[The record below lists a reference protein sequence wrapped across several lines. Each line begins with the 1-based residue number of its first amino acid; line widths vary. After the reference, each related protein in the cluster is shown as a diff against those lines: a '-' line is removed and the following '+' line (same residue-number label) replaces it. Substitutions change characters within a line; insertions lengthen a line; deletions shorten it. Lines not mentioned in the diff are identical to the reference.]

1 MNEDQGHQG
10 QQRTVVLLDDALRR
24 LRGFTA
30 IPNAILRH
38 PRLSYGAKVTFGVLL
53 SYSWQ
58 DDFCW
63 PAQERLAHDLQ
74 CSIRHVRR
82 FLQELKTNDIINWKQ
97 QGLNRPNIYYI
108 LPQGRW
114 APVPEK
120 NPERTDL
127 SAPTRTDPSPSE
139 RTRASV
145 HERTPMSD
153 KEDSMKKTHN
163 NVNVGEKSRE
173 EKGVESRPTKIPNR
187 RRWNL
192 TDEQLNEAEAL
203 AQTIEDEIGQPTNR
217 VSYFVCAADA
227 IDAGRPDIVFEALS
241 VTKLKKRA
249 GRIVTTPSQYFHR
262 VFRRLL
268 QTRKASPEL
277 EHAQAQGRAAR
288 DAFVSRS
295 AFTDQ

>member
-1 MNEDQGHQG
+1 MNEHQG
-10 QQRTVVLLDDALRR
+10 QPKRTVVLQDEALRR
-24 LRGFTA
+24 LKGFTA

-63 PAQERLAHDLQ
+63 PAQERLGHDLQ
-74 CSIRHVRR
+74 CSIRHARR
-82 FLQELKTNDIINWKQ
+82 FLQELKTNQIIDWKQ
-97 QGLNRPNIYYI
+97 QGLNLPNIYYI

-114 APVPEK
+114 APGSE
-120 NPERTDL
+120 NIPERTDL
-127 SAPTRTDPSPSE
+127 SPPARTNRARAE
-139 RTRASV
+139 RTHVSV

-153 KEDSMKKTHN
+153 KEDSMKKTHY
-163 NVNVGEKSRE
+163 NVDVGKSRE
-173 EKGVESRPTKIPNR
+173 GRGLKHRPPKATSG

-192 TDEQLNEAEAL
+192 TDEQLNEAEAV
-203 AQTIEDEIGQPTNR
+203 AQAITEEVGQPTNR
-217 VSYFVCAADA
+217 DSYFVCAADA
-227 IDAGRPDIVFEALS
+227 IEMGRPDIVFEAVSL
-241 VTKLKKRA
+241 TKQKERA

-262 VFRRLL
+262 VFRILL
-268 QTRKASPEL
+268 KKRAPSAEL
-277 EHAQAQGRAAR
+277 KHTQAETRAAR

>member
-1 MNEDQGHQG
+1 MNEHQG
-10 QQRTVVLLDDALRR
+10 QQRTVVLQDEALRR

-30 IPNAILRH
+30 IPNSILRH
-38 PRLSYGAKVTFGVLL
+38 PRLSYGGKVTFGVLL

-82 FLQELKTNDIINWKQ
+82 FLQELKTNHIIDWKQ

-108 LPQGRW
+108 LPQSRW
-114 APVPEK
+114 APAPEK

-127 SAPTRTDPSPSE
+127 SAPTRTTSSSSE

-145 HERTPMSD
+145 HERTPLSD

-163 NVNVGEKSRE
+163 NVNVGESPE
-173 EKGVESRPTKIPNR
+173 EKAVESRPTKIPNR

-203 AQTIEDEIGQPTNR
+203 AQTIAEDIGQPTNR

-227 IDAGRPDIVFEALS
+227 MDAGRPDIIFKAVSL
-241 VTKLKKRA
+241 TKEKERA
-249 GRIVTTPSQYFHR
+249 GRILTTPSQYFHR

-268 QTRKASPEL
+268 HKHETSAPL
-277 EHAQAQGRAAR
+277 EHAQSQTRAAR

-295 AFTDQ
+295 AFSSDQ

>member
-1 MNEDQGHQG
+1 MTEVPGG
-10 QQRTVVLLDDALRR
+10 QRTVILQDEALRR

-53 SYSWQ
+53 SYAWQ

-63 PAQERLAHDLQ
+63 PAQERLAHDLV

-82 FLQELKTNDIINWKQ
+82 FLQELKTNGIIDWKQ

-108 LPQGRW
+108 LPQSRW
-114 APVPEK
+114 AAVPQS

-127 SAPTRTDPSPSE
+127 SSPTRTEPSD
-139 RTRASV
+139 RTGMSG

-153 KEDSMKKTHN
+153 KEDSMKNTHI
-163 NVNVGEKSRE
+163 NVNVRKGREKRGTEDRFGEVPS
-173 EKGVESRPTKIPNR
+173 R

-192 TDEQLNEAEAL
+192 TDEQLDEAEAM
-203 AQTIEDEIGQPTNR
+203 AQVVADEIGQPTNR
-217 VSYFVCAADA
+217 MSYFVCAADA
-227 IDAGRPDIVFEALS
+227 LDVGRPDIVFEALS

-268 QTRKASPEL
+268 QTRKTSPEL
-277 EHAQAQGRAAR
+277 EGAQAQGRTAR

-295 AFTDQ
+295 AFSKDQ